1 MLKARE
7 VHVVRDSAV
16 FYIPCNLVEL
26 QKTENHREDTFLA
39 SVPDKKEICLT
50 FLAIVPR

>member
-7 VHVVRDSAV
+7 VHVVRVPAV
-16 FYIPCNLVEL
+16 FYIPCNLVEP

-39 SVPDKKEICLT
+39 IVPDKKEICLT
-50 FLAIVPR
+50 FLAIVLR